1 MFAVVVNFFFNRAL
15 QFADVI
21 VLFGARLNWILHF
34 GLPPRYQ
41 ADVKFIQVLGMGA
54 GKTLISSA
62 LFCSPSFV
70 KNLFS
75 YRNRFYKLSDVITGT
90 KVSCLF
96 KPTKHHVLIL
106 RRKALKVES
115 ETI

>member
-1 MFAVVVNFFFNRAL
+1 MFAVVVNFLNRAL

-54 GKTLISSA
+54 GEGFDQLCAS
-62 LFCSPSFV
+62 LFV
-70 KNLFS
+70 
-75 YRNRFYKLSDVITGT
+75 
-90 KVSCLF
+90 
-96 KPTKHHVLIL
+96 
-106 RRKALKVES
+106 
-115 ETI
+115 